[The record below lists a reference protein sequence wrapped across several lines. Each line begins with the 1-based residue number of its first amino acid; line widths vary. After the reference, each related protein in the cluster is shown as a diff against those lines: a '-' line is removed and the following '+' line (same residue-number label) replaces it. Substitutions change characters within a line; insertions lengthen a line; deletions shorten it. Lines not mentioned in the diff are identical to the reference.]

1 MQALSDALQDFLVH
15 LERHGLRYDFDAAMV
30 HGGAAFRHYFFTPE
44 DNHAWLVEYPG
55 EHWREDSLNMDS
67 YGVFEAIQGHTGWS
81 ARQWRGLKGAELV
94 TLLQHEQKDGRLI
107 RVLGTDGARPGLIE
121 SFDASREGLTLRL
134 SDGPDA
140 WELQHAGLATLDDFV
155 PSLGVLQTL
164 RKEPS
169 EIPTRR
175 RHALTEDAL
184 RWAVRHWE
192 SRKEIRFDLE
202 AYYATGARAWRLL
215 ADFAERALAGDADF
229 DADAARAYIARHLG
243 ELARARRSA
252 ERFFADPAMVLEHT
266 GRAALAAPQLEL
278 LRERWATAADAAES
292 ASSAGP
298 GALVDAIDQAHTR
311 DEEAIAALRYFVQ

>member
-1 MQALSDALQDFLVH
+1 MQPLSDDLLDFLAH

-44 DNHAWLVEYPG
+44 DNHAWLVEYPD
-55 EHWREDSLNMDS
+55 ERWREDSLTMDS

-94 TLLQHEQKDGRLI
+94 TLLRHEQSGGRLV
-107 RVLGTDGARPGLIE
+107 RALGTDGARPGLIE
-121 SFDASREGLTLRL
+121 SFEASREGLTLQL
-134 SDGPDA
+134 SDGRDT

-155 PSLGVLQTL
+155 PMLGVLQTL
-164 RKEPS
+164 RKEPA

-192 SRKEIRFDLE
+192 SRKELRFDLE
-202 AYYATGARAWRLL
+202 AYYATGTRAWQLL
-215 ADFAERALAGDADF
+215 SDFADTALTGGDEV
-229 DADAARAYIARHLG
+229 DADAAQAYIARHLH
-243 ELARARRSA
+243 ELSRARRSA
-252 ERFFADPAMVLEHT
+252 ERFFGDASMVLEHT
-266 GRAALAAPQLEL
+266 GRAALAAPQLDG
-278 LRERWATAADAAES
+278 LRDRWAKSSDAAET

-298 GALVDAIDQAHTR
+298 DALREALLEAHAR
-311 DEEAIAALRYFVQ
+311 DGEAFAALRDFVL